1 MALKLVYDGGCP
13 FCLDFALRAEL
24 ATGNVALELC
34 DGRRD
39 HALRAQ
45 LRQRGLSLARGAILI
60 EGERVWHGSA
70 AIAEL
75 CGRLEPD
82 DALLAMLQGVFREPR
97 RAERLYP
104 LLLWAR
110 RWALRWRGLP
120 EDPDQPPTPSSPG

>member
-13 FCLDFALRAEL
+13 FCLDFAQRAEL
-24 ATGNVALELC
+24 AAGLDDLELC

-39 HALRAQ
+39 HAFRSQ

-60 EGERVWHGSA
+60 EGDRVWHGSA

-75 CGRLEPD
+75 CGRMAPG
-82 DALLAMLQGVFREPR
+82 DALLALLQGVFREPR

-120 EDPDQPPTPSSPG
+120 EDPDQTRSTPG

>member
-24 ATGNVALELC
+24 AAGLDDLELC

-39 HALRAQ
+39 HALRSE

-60 EGERVWHGSA
+60 EGDRVWHGSA

-75 CGRLEPD
+75 CGRMVPG
-82 DALLAMLQGVFREPR
+82 DALLAMLRGVFREPK

-120 EDPDQPPTPSSPG
+120 EDPDQTRSTPG